1 MNEPIQLPGSGS
13 GSTGTMPRLGLGVYQ
28 LRGEECFAACLA
40 GLEAGYRH
48 IDTARLYGNE
58 EEVGRAVGVFLR
70 RREEVLSDG
79 CDDGLGVSAAGRRGR
94 VKREDLFL
102 TTKVGRWEGD
112 GEKMYESV
120 LGSVMRIAGEE
131 DGGGYVDLILVHR
144 PVARWRDIWSVLGRF
159 VREGRARVLGVS
171 NFGIGA
177 LEEMKKGCEGVLP
190 CVNQIERELVAYCQQ
205 NGIVVQAYSPLAR
218 GQRWADPVLREVVE
232 RVRRRVGV
240 GVREDSIPVSGRRVA
255 GTNCRNDDPRERET
269 AEEIPVETAEEIPV
283 ETAVTK
289 KREITE
295 ATVTP
300 AQVLIRWSLQRGYVP
315 LPKSADAERIRENG
329 DVFWF
334 KLDDVEMGMLDGL
347 DLGAAGALFPKN
359 SAATG
364 L

>member
-1 MNEPIQLPGSGS
+1 MRFRVMTTKRQPFTTCVPWVLTTARTSYSEPATYLTRPDTMNEPIPLPGSGS

-48 IDTARLYGNE
+48 IDTAQLYGNE
-58 EEVGRAVGVFLR
+58 EQVGRAVGVFLR

-79 CDDGLGVSAAGRRGR
+79 CDDGLGISAAGRRGR

-120 LGSVMRIAGEE
+120 LRSVMRVAGEE
-131 DGGGYVDLILVHR
+131 EGGYVDLVLVHR
-144 PVARWRDIWSVLGRF
+144 PVARWRDIWSVLGRL
-159 VREGRARVLGVS
+159 VREGRARA
-171 NFGIGA
+171 IG
-177 LEEMKKGCEGVLP
+177 LHPWC
-190 CVNQIERELVAYCQQ
+190 QQRELVAYCQQ

-218 GQRWADPVLREVVE
+218 GQRWTDPVLREVVE
-232 RVRRRVGV
+232 RVRRRIGV
-240 GVREDSIPVSGRRVA
+240 GVREEPIPVSGRWVA
-255 GTNCRNDDPRERET
+255 GTNDDPQDRD
-269 AEEIPVETAEEIPV
+269 
-283 ETAVTK
+283 TAVTK
-289 KREITE
+289 IREITE

-334 KLDDVEMGMLDGL
+334 KLDEVEMGMLDGL

-359 SAATG
+359 VS
-364 L
+364 

>member
-1 MNEPIQLPGSGS
+1 MNEPIPLPGSGS

-70 RREEVLSDG
+70 RREEGSSDG
-79 CDDGLGVSAAGRRGR
+79 CGDGRGVEGAGKSR
-94 VKREDLFL
+94 VQREYLFL
-102 TTKVGRWEGD
+102 TTKVERWEGD

-131 DGGGYVDLILVHR
+131 EGGGYVDLILVHR

-159 VREGRARVLGVS
+159 VREGRARVLG
-171 NFGIGA
+171 
-177 LEEMKKGCEGVLP
+177 
-190 CVNQIERELVAYCQQ
+190 RELVAYCQQ

-269 AEEIPVETAEEIPV
+269 AEEIPVETA
-283 ETAVTK
+283 VTK

-334 KLDDVEMGMLDGL
+334 KLDEVEMGMLDGL